1 MDKITCCK
9 SMLKRLEKLH
19 KLYSAFT
26 VISVITIWVICL
38 YGIFISST
46 FGLVIAVVV
55 FALFGLLASCR
66 ENDTSNQ
73 IVKYVELLDIYEK
86 RK

>member
-19 KLYSAFT
+19 KLYSTFV
-26 VISVITIWVICL
+26 VISVIAIWIICL

-46 FGLVIAVVV
+46 FELVIAVMV

-66 ENDTSNQ
+66 ATDASNQ
-73 IVKYVELLDIYEK
+73 IIKYVELLDVYEK
-86 RK
+86 GK